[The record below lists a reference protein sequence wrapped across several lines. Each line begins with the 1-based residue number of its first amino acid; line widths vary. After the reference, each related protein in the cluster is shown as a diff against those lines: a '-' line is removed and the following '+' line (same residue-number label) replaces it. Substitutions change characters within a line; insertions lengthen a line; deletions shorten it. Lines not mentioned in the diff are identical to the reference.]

1 MKPFL
6 VEKEILSENLLSP
19 KPTAAGP
26 VMVFS
31 VPSSFLLP
39 GKVYTVDLKYVN
51 PAGKLEDLSSFT
63 FHVVRKKY
71 IEISVGAEPRSLE
84 CLCLGAKL
92 KLLSWAGVVQR

>member
-51 PAGKLEDLSSFT
+51 PVAKLEDLSSFT
-63 FHVVRKKY
+63 FHVVRKK
-71 IEISVGAEPRSLE
+71 
-84 CLCLGAKL
+84 
-92 KLLSWAGVVQR
+92 